1 MLKDF
6 YKAKRPED
14 DVLSK
19 EVKQA
24 REKLAVYQTQI
35 KEARLPVMVIFE
47 GWGAAGKGSVIGRVI
62 RSIDPRF
69 FVVKT
74 MAEPTAEEM
83 RYPFLYRYMKE
94 IPEAGKFTFFDD
106 FWMEEV
112 ITQKMRGEIDDA
124 TYARRVKSINT
135 TERSLTD
142 NGYLVMKFFFQLGK
156 KEQKKRLR
164 ELLESKNTRW
174 RVSEDDLYENKHYD
188 QYLEVYDKY
197 LEDTNRSAAP
207 WYIIDAKDKK
217 WAELQVLRFLN
228 QGIDTALKNHA
239 LAAPILQNPFPLN
252 RTPLLS
258 EISLA
263 DKTLSDEEYKKE
275 LDSLQGELRKLH
287 YELYRR
293 KIPVVIA
300 YEGWDAAGKGGN
312 IKRITAALDPRGY
325 QVLPIASP
333 EPHEKARHF
342 LWRFWTRLPKDGHI
356 AIFDRTW
363 YGRVMVDRLEGFC
376 SENDWQRAYNEINE
390 FEKELAEWGAVVIKF
405 WVQIDNQTQLERFTD
420 RQNTPE
426 KQWKITDEDWRN
438 REKWDQYEEAV
449 NEMLQKTNTT
459 FAPWY
464 ILESNDKKYARIKAL
479 RIVVESLKKACK
491 EQEK

>member
-112 ITQKMRGEIDDA
+112 VTQKMRGEIDDA

-142 NGYLVMKFFFQLGK
+142 NGYLVMKFFFHLGK

-164 ELLESKNTRW
+164 GLQESKNTRW

-188 QYLEVYDKY
+188 EYLEVYDKY

-252 RTPLLS
+252 HTPLLS

-275 LDSLQGELRKLH
+275 LDSLQGKLRELH
-287 YELYRR
+287 NELYRR

-300 YEGWDAAGKGGN
+300 YEGWDAAGN
-312 IKRITAALDPRGY
+312 VALLDPSSQRR
-325 QVLPIASP
+325 
-333 EPHEKARHF
+333 PHRHF
-342 LWRFWTRLPKDGHI
+342 
-356 AIFDRTW
+356 
-363 YGRVMVDRLEGFC
+363 
-376 SENDWQRAYNEINE
+376 
-390 FEKELAEWGAVVIKF
+390 
-405 WVQIDNQTQLERFTD
+405 
-420 RQNTPE
+420 
-426 KQWKITDEDWRN
+426 
-438 REKWDQYEEAV
+438 
-449 NEMLQKTNTT
+449 
-459 FAPWY
+459 
-464 ILESNDKKYARIKAL
+464 
-479 RIVVESLKKACK
+479 
-491 EQEK
+491 